1 MSEVRMT
8 GAFDHK
14 DVGRVMIGGAT
25 VGTYRISFVNRVG
38 QICTIYRSRLWVRR
52 ALKVGDLVPIT
63 VEESSD
69 AVHRDHPGA
78 G

>member
-1 MSEVRMT
+1 MAEAEVRMT

-14 DVGRVMIGGAT
+14 EVGRVMIGGA
-25 VGTYRISFVNRVG
+25 GMGSYRISFANQAG

-63 VEESSD
+63 EGSD
-69 AVHRDHPGA
+69 AVPGHDS
-78 G
+78 